1 MKNILYIF
9 LILGGLAACQDFEEI
24 NENPNE
30 PIEVSPDVL
39 LNASIRSSVNTNVD
53 AAFLLGNNAAQ
64 LTAKTLRTEV
74 DDYNWNAFPTVWE
87 GFYEPLTDLKGV
99 SDFAQELDDPALE
112 ALAIIMRSWIFA
124 NLTNAYGNIP
134 YSEAING
141 LNSEFSPAY
150 DDQEFIYMD
159 LLDEL
164 ERANNLLAEG
174 DPVIE
179 SDLLFNRDFDKWR
192 KFCNSLRLRLLMMAS
207 NKMDVASRFSQIV
220 NNEPI
225 MESNA
230 DNAVFNYLSTF
241 PNQFLLIPIKTGDFD
256 AVAISST
263 LVDLLDEY
271 NDPRLYRYAR
281 PGNEDF
287 ENYFP
292 DSSVTGADN
301 GRNTETC
308 SKIGA
313 RLGVP
318 YYNYPDLT
326 TAADLGIDIAD
337 GVIMTFSEVQFLLA
351 EAAAKGWISG
361 DVESYYR
368 TGIESSM
375 VYHQV
380 NLDPFGWDS
389 FDDFYTN
396 SGVAYSE
403 VTDIWEQKWVN
414 SYFHGLEPYFDLRR
428 WYIES
433 GNSWDGIP
441 FIDAP
446 CSNVN
451 DDQLPMRFPYPGEEQ
466 SLNPSNYQDAVSEI
480 GEDSKNTRTWL
491 TN

>member
-1 MKNILYIF
+1 MKNIF
-9 LILGGLAACQDFEEI
+9 LVILVLGGLVACQDFEEI

-30 PIEVSPDVL
+30 PTEVSPGVL
-39 LNASIRSSVNTNVD
+39 LNSSVRSATNTTVD

-64 LTAKTLRTEV
+64 LSSKTLRTEV
-74 DDYNWNAFPTVWE
+74 DDYNWNAFPTVWA
-87 GFYEPLTDLKGV
+87 GYYQTLTDLRGV
-99 SDFAQELDDPALE
+99 RDFAEDLEDPGLE
-112 ALAIIMRSWIFA
+112 ALAIIVESWIYST
-124 NLTNAYGNIP
+124 LTNAYGNIP
-134 YSEAING
+134 YSEAIEGGESQFN
-141 LNSEFSPAY
+141 PAY

-159 LLDEL
+159 ILERL
-164 ERANNLLAEG
+164 ERANDLLADNE
-174 DPVIE
+174 PQIE
-179 SDLLFNRDFDKWR
+179 SDILFNRDFEKWR
-192 KFCNSLRLRLLMMAS
+192 KFANSLRLRLLMMAS
-207 NKMDVASRFSQIV
+207 NKMDVASEISDIV
-220 NNEPI
+220 ANDPI
-225 MESNA
+225 MESND
-230 DNAVFNYLSTF
+230 DNVVFNYLSSF
-241 PNQFLLIPIKTGDFD
+241 PNEFLLIPIKTGDFD

-263 LVDLLDEY
+263 FVNLMEEY

-281 PGNEDF
+281 PDNEDF
-287 ENYFP
+287 DNFFP
-292 DSSVTGADN
+292 DSSVVGADN
-301 GRNTETC
+301 GRNTDNC
-308 SKIGA
+308 SKIGS
-313 RLGVP
+313 RLGVA

-326 TAADLGIDIAD
+326 TANDLGVDIAD
-337 GVIMTFSEVQFLLA
+337 GVIMTYSELQFILA

-368 TGIESSM
+368 SGIEASM

-380 NLDPFGWDS
+380 NIEPFGWDS

-414 SYFHGLEPYFDLRR
+414 SFFHGLEPYFDVRR

-441 FIDAP
+441 FLDAP

-466 SLNPSNYQDAVSEI
+466 SLNSANYQDAVSEI

>member
-1 MKNILYIF
+1 MKNILLVI
-9 LILGGLAACQDFEEI
+9 LVLGGLVACQDFEEI

-30 PIEVSPDVL
+30 PTEVSPGVL
-39 LNASIRSSVNTNVD
+39 LNSSVRSATNTTVD

-64 LTAKTLRTEV
+64 LSAKTLRTEV

-87 GFYEPLTDLKGV
+87 GYYETLTDLRGV
-99 SDFAQELDDPALE
+99 RDFATDLEDPGLE
-112 ALAIIMRSWIFA
+112 ALAIIVESWIYST
-124 NLTNAYGNIP
+124 LTNAYGNIP
-134 YSEAING
+134 YSEAIRG
-141 LNSEFSPAY
+141 GDSEFNPAY

-159 LLDEL
+159 ILERL
-164 ERANNLLAEG
+164 ERANNLLAENEPG
-174 DPVIE
+174 IE
-179 SDLLFNRDFDKWR
+179 SDILFNRDFNKWR
-192 KFCNSLRLRLLMMAS
+192 KFANSLRLRLLMMAS

-225 MESNA
+225 MQSND
-230 DNAVFNYLSTF
+230 DNVVFNYLSTF
-241 PNQFLLIPIKTGDFD
+241 PNQYLLIPFKTGDFD

-263 LVDLLDEY
+263 FVDLMEEY

-281 PGNEDF
+281 PNNEDF
-287 ENYFP
+287 DNFFP
-292 DSSVTGADN
+292 DSSVIGADN
-301 GRNTETC
+301 GQNTDVC
-308 SKIGA
+308 NKIGS
-313 RLGVP
+313 RLGVA
-318 YYNYPDLT
+318 YYDYPDLT
-326 TAADLGIDIAD
+326 TANDLGIDIAD
-337 GVIMTFSEVQFLLA
+337 GVIMTYSELQFILA

-368 TGIESSM
+368 SGIEASM
-375 VYHQV
+375 AYHQV

-389 FDDFYTN
+389 FDDFYNN

-414 SYFHGLEPYFDLRR
+414 SFFHGLEPYFDVRR

-441 FIDAP
+441 FLDAP

-466 SLNPSNYQDAVSEI
+466 SLNPSNYQDAVSEL
-480 GEDSKNTRTWL
+480 GGDTKNTRTWL